1 MTAVALLT
9 LGASCEIGCNEPA
22 AIRLDPDEFATDQG
36 TLISIADIRSV
47 AEIMVGSMNRHPRL
61 AALRQRQRPL
71 KILVDDFKQRTSVA
85 IFDKEIFINRVLA
98 SLDRWDSEDAYAFI
112 HRASVERE
120 RRLQNEGKVDNSSL
134 YDLVD
139 ADFVLSGELRELLTR
154 TPEENGGELERRT
167 IQYTLRI
174 SDVDH
179 GVLVWTNSH
188 EIVKQQMI
196 GAVYR

>member
-1 MTAVALLT
+1 MTAMALLT
-9 LGASCEIGCNEPA
+9 LGAFCEIGCNEPA
-22 AIRLDPDEFATDQG
+22 AIRLDPDEFAADQG

-98 SLDRWDSEDAYAFI
+98 SLDRWDREDAYAFI

-139 ADFVLSGELRELLTR
+139 ADFVLSGELRELLSR
-154 TPEENGGELERRT
+154 TPEENGGELARRT

-179 GVLVWTNSH
+179 GALVWTNSH